1 MPVSAAIFD
10 AFGTL
15 IEINEGSHPFRKIL
29 KLGIEQGRRPQPT
42 DAEQLLTLPMDL
54 RQAADFFG
62 ILVDP
67 AVMSRLESDLHNDLA
82 DIRAYPDGVV
92 AVEALQD
99 AGVKVVVCSNLA
111 KPYAAAIENLYPRLD
126 GYSYSFAVGAIKPS
140 FDIYRHATQLVSATP
155 FNTWMVG
162 DSKRCDCEGPIAFG
176 MHGFWLDRQGRGTYT
191 SLHQFAEAILR
202 TR

>member
-15 IEINEGSHPFRKIL
+15 IEINEGCHPFRKIL

-67 AVMSRLESDLHNDLA
+67 SVMSRLESDLHNDLA
-82 DIRAYPDGVV
+82 DIRAYPDGIV
-92 AVEALQD
+92 
-99 AGVKVVVCSNLA
+99 
-111 KPYAAAIENLYPRLD
+111 
-126 GYSYSFAVGAIKPS
+126 
-140 FDIYRHATQLVSATP
+140 
-155 FNTWMVG
+155 
-162 DSKRCDCEGPIAFG
+162 
-176 MHGFWLDRQGRGTYT
+176 
-191 SLHQFAEAILR
+191 
-202 TR
+202 